1 MLTLA
6 VLAVMAALSGE
17 GDVNASIRPVQVAPQ
32 AAPIDEPVRLED
44 IEVTGRPLDALIDTF
59 VNEVAA
65 PAHRRGLA
73 RWEGQVCV
81 GTANRS
87 GEAAHYMIDRVSTVA
102 DDIGLDVGAPG
113 CSPNVL
119 IVVADDA
126 DATTRALSEN
136 HRSMF
141 RVGGSGMD
149 RGRTAFE
156 QFQTSDAPV
165 RWWTVSAPVN
175 SETGLIATRL
185 PSECRNACSEVTD
198 MAPGVLVAFA
208 SRLTTQI
215 VDRILRTVVVVD
227 VDQVANVSAQQ
238 LADYVS
244 MVVFAQIDP
253 QADTR
258 DYASVLNVF
267 DAPETADG
275 LTQWDLAYLEGL
287 YSAERNLRSPRGANN
302 EIAASIQRAHS
313 RLNDAE
319 E

>member
-6 VLAVMAALSGE
+6 ALAVMATLSIE
-17 GDVNASIRPVQVAPQ
+17 GDANASIRPVQVAPQ
-32 AAPIDEPVRLED
+32 AAQNGEPVRLED
-44 IEVTGRPLDALIDTF
+44 IEVTGRPLDTLIDNF

-65 PAHRRGLA
+65 PARHRGLA

-81 GTANRS
+81 GTANLS

-113 CSPNVL
+113 CTPNVM
-119 IVVADDA
+119 IVVADNA
-126 DATTRALSEN
+126 DATTQAMTETR
-136 HRSMF
+136 RRMF
-141 RVGGSGMD
+141 RMGGSGMD
-149 RGRTAFE
+149 RGQTALE
-156 QFQTSDAPV
+156 EFQNSDAPV
-165 RWWTVSAPVN
+165 RWWTVSAPIDA
-175 SETGLIATRL
+175 ETGLIATRI
-185 PSECRNACSEVTD
+185 PGECRSPCSEGTD
-198 MAPGVLVAFA
+198 MAPVVQIAFA

-215 VDRILRTVVVVD
+215 VDRILRTIVVVD
-227 VDQVANVSAQQ
+227 VDQVTNVSPQQ
-238 LADYVS
+238 LADYVA

-253 QADTR
+253 EADTR

-287 YSAERNLRSPRGANN
+287 YGAERTLRSTRAANR
-302 EIAASIQRAHS
+302 EIASSIHQAHT
-313 RLNDAE
+313 RLNTAE